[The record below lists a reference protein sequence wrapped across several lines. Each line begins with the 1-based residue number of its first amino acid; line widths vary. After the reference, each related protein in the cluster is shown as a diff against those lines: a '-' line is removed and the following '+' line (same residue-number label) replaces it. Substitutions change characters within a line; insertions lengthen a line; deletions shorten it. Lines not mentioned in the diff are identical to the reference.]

1 MFMQGERRRADI
13 MRILVVEDNV
23 GLVANIFQYFESR
36 GHQLDAAP
44 DGITG
49 LHLAVRND
57 YDAIVLDWMLPR
69 LDGPSML
76 RKLRAETTKRTPVLL
91 LTARGELADKLEGFQ
106 SGAEDYLSK
115 PFALPE
121 LEVRLQALHARS
133 SGLLDAEEH
142 LQVQDLRLDLRT
154 LEASRDGSWIKLYP
168 ACRKILEVLMRA
180 APAVVSRERL
190 ERELW
195 GDSPPDKDLL
205 RSHIYEL
212 RRAVDAPFPKKLI
225 HTVARA
231 GFRIGTFHEAP

>member
-1 MFMQGERRRADI
+1 
-13 MRILVVEDNV
+13 MRILVVEDNA
-23 GLVANIFQYFESR
+23 GLVANLFQYFESR
-36 GHQLDAAP
+36 GHVLDAAP
-44 DGITG
+44 DGVTG

-57 YDAIVLDWMLPR
+57 YDVIVLDWMLPR
-69 LDGPSML
+69 LDGPSVL
-76 RKLRAETTKRTPVLL
+76 RKLRTETTRRTPVLM

-106 SGAEDYLSK
+106 AGAEDYLSK

-133 SGLLDAEEH
+133 SGLLDAEAY

-154 LEASRDGSWIKLYP
+154 LQVSRDGTWIKLYP

-190 ERELW
+190 ESELW

-212 RRAVDAPFPKKLI
+212 RRAVDAPFPQKMI

-231 GFRIGTFHEAP
+231 GFRIGASHAVP